1 MVAKQA
7 AESASRAKSD
17 FLARMSHEI
26 RTPMNLIMGMNA
38 LLLES
43 SLDAKQRQH
52 IEISDRNVRR
62 LLRLINGI
70 LDLSK
75 VEAGN
80 LTLVQAPFDLS
91 HVLKDCA
98 ATMAAATEQ
107 KGLQFEISIDPDV
120 PRYWTGDAER
130 LQQVLLNLIGNSVKF
145 TSQGK
150 INVVVRSQPGKPG
163 QPGLRFEVTD
173 TGCGVPADKGTM
185 IFEPFQQAEC
195 FMDRPYE
202 GTGLGL
208 AIARTLVEL
217 MSGTI
222 WLEPVPGPGSKFV
235 FTAFF
240 PPAVEAEI
248 QARKSAATTVKAVH
262 ALKPG
267 SRILLVEDNAENM
280 ILLRAYLENLP
291 LLLDFASNGFEA
303 LVKRREGN
311 YDLVLM
317 DIQMPVMDGYSATR

>member
-1 MVAKQA
+1 MVAKQGPT
-7 AESASRAKSD
+7 SANRAKSE

-43 SLDAKQRQH
+43 SLTPSSAS
-52 IEISDRNVRR
+52 ISKSPDRNVRR

-80 LTLVQAPFDLS
+80 LTLVEAPFDLS

-150 INVVVRSQPGKPG
+150 VNVVV
-163 QPGLRFEVTD
+163 
-173 TGCGVPADKGTM
+173 
-185 IFEPFQQAEC
+185 
-195 FMDRPYE
+195 
-202 GTGLGL
+202 
-208 AIARTLVEL
+208 
-217 MSGTI
+217 
-222 WLEPVPGPGSKFV
+222 
-235 FTAFF
+235 
-240 PPAVEAEI
+240 
-248 QARKSAATTVKAVH
+248 
-262 ALKPG
+262 
-267 SRILLVEDNAENM
+267 
-280 ILLRAYLENLP
+280 
-291 LLLDFASNGFEA
+291 
-303 LVKRREGN
+303 
-311 YDLVLM
+311 
-317 DIQMPVMDGYSATR
+317 